1 MTDKSFRI
9 AVLLMILLLCAAL
22 VVQALVGRSRRGA
35 ICRGQNATLTVLHDV
50 IQLASTP
57 PKGKTL
63 TADQVRQITAFEVT
77 AFARIAA
84 ARC

>member
-1 MTDKSFRI
+1 MTDKTFRVTVL
-9 AVLLMILLLCAAL
+9 VLLVLIVAVQ
-22 VVQALVGRSRRGA
+22 VVQAFAGRARRA
-35 ICRGQNATLTVLHDV
+35 DICRGQNATLTVLHDV

-63 TADQVRQITAFEVT
+63 TADQVRQITAFETT